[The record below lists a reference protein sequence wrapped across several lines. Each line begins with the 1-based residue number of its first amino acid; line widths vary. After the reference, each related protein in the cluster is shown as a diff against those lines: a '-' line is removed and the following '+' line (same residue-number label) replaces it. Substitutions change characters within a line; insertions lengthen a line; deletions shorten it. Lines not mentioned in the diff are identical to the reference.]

1 MQFEKLSLLEIV
13 DLLKNGKV
21 TSQELTKYFI
31 DKTEEKKDLNAII
44 EVFSDAMQNAKIAD
58 EKLKNGENGKLLG
71 VPVVIKD
78 NILYKGKIASCGSK
92 FLENYVAQYN
102 STVVEKLL
110 AEGAVIFARANMDE
124 FAMGSST
131 ETSYYGITHNALDYD
146 RVPGGSSG
154 GSAAAVAGGR
164 RFFAEPLVRP

>member
-44 EVFSDAMQNAKIAD
+44 EVFSDAMQNAEIAD

-78 NILYKGKIASCGSK
+78 NILYKGKIASC
-92 FLENYVAQYN
+92 
-102 STVVEKLL
+102 
-110 AEGAVIFARANMDE
+110 RACC
-124 FAMGSST
+124 
-131 ETSYYGITHNALDYD
+131 HNAFGKFP
-146 RVPGGSSG
+146 RK
-154 GSAAAVAGGR
+154 
-164 RFFAEPLVRP
+164 